1 VITAKP
7 TQQEAVVQLFMPYKD
22 KLGLHTP
29 PHQKRENAKTFS
41 LLYDA
46 ILSTYVESG
55 LILEKVLYCF
65 VRNHLLIEDVCAG
78 FRALNHFDNLG
89 ISTSVL

>member
-1 VITAKP
+1 MITAKP
-7 TQQEAVVQLFMPYKD
+7 TQQEALIQPCMPNKNE
-22 KLGLHTP
+22 LGLPTP

-65 VRNHLLIEDVCAG
+65 V
-78 FRALNHFDNLG
+78 
-89 ISTSVL
+89 